1 MRTLVL
7 GDPVVHLGDDGWIA
21 DGALVI
27 EDGKVADVGPRSR
40 FAGGTFDEVLG
51 GPDHFVLPGFVNCH
65 FHSEAAL
72 GHGVYELIFERAN
85 IWMHSTFVRMREEDL
100 HNAVLTLLIA
110 AIRGGQTGVVDMYYG
125 NPNLPAYGAD
135 VVLDAYEQIGLRVA
149 FGLVTRDQ
157 NRYVHQSDDAFR
169 ACLPAHLAQELQRSP
184 IGYAWPVDDV
194 LGTYRRLAADWDRR
208 DGRIRTILAPDWTP
222 ACSDDLYRRARA
234 LADEH
239 DTGITTHALET
250 RSEMSFNF
258 AQYGKAALQRLD
270 DLGVLGEDCSL
281 AHFVWATDADIDLLA
296 ATGSVCSNDP
306 GSNLRLSSGI
316 ARTRDILER
325 GGRVGFGTDGISFGD
340 REDFFDELR
349 LAGLLQRRPMEL
361 ASGRIPSARLLRS
374 AATAGARAIR
384 FERELGS
391 LTPGKDADLLVC
403 RRDHVFWPA
412 ARYANADPLDV
423 IVDRADQS
431 DLETVLVK
439 GRAVLRDG
447 EITLVDEAKVRAAFA
462 DAAANRLYR
471 FADDERRFGLELPAE
486 IEPYVLD
493 FYERWTEA
501 PAAPGYA
508 YNTTT
513 GPAGTTRAAAAGGE
527 GHSGVVV

>member
-1 MRTLVL
+1 
-7 GDPVVHLGDDGWIA
+7 
-21 DGALVI
+21 
-27 EDGKVADVGPRSR
+27 
-40 FAGGTFDEVLG
+40 
-51 GPDHFVLPGFVNCH
+51 
-65 FHSEAAL
+65 
-72 GHGVYELIFERAN
+72 
-85 IWMHSTFVRMREEDL
+85 
-100 HNAVLTLLIA
+100 
-110 AIRGGQTGVVDMYYG
+110 
-125 NPNLPAYGAD
+125 
-135 VVLDAYEQIGLRVA
+135 
-149 FGLVTRDQ
+149 
-157 NRYVHQSDDAFR
+157 
-169 ACLPAHLAQELQRSP
+169 
-184 IGYAWPVDDV
+184 
-194 LGTYRRLAADWDRR
+194 
-208 DGRIRTILAPDWTP
+208 
-222 ACSDDLYRRARA
+222 
-234 LADEH
+234 
-239 DTGITTHALET
+239 
-250 RSEMSFNF
+250 
-258 AQYGKAALQRLD
+258 
-270 DLGVLGEDCSL
+270 
-281 AHFVWATDADIDLLA
+281 
-296 ATGSVCSNDP
+296 
-306 GSNLRLSSGI
+306 
-316 ARTRDILER
+316 
-325 GGRVGFGTDGISFGD
+325 
-340 REDFFDELR
+340 LR

-513 GPAGTTRAAAAGGE
+513 GPAGTTGAAAAGGE

>member
-7 GDPVVHLGDDGWIA
+7 GDPLVHLGEEDFIR
-21 DGALVI
+21 DGALVV

-40 FAGGTFDEVLG
+40 FEGGTFDDVIG
-51 GPDHFVLPGFVNCH
+51 GPDHFVMPGFVNCH

-72 GHGVYELIFERAN
+72 GHGVYDLIFERAN

-100 HNAVLTLLIA
+100 HAAILNLLIA
-110 AIRGGQTGVVDMYYG
+110 AVRGGQTGVVDMYYG
-125 NPNLPAYGAD
+125 NPHLEGYGSPVA
-135 VVLDAYEQIGLRVA
+135 LRAYEEIGMRVA

-157 NRYVHQSDDAFR
+157 NRYVHQADEEFLR
-169 ACLPAHLAQELQRSP
+169 CLPARLADELARSP

-194 LGTYRRLAADWDRR
+194 LATYERLVAEWDGR

-239 DTGITTHALET
+239 HTGIATHALET

-258 AQYGKAALQRLD
+258 EHYGKAGMQRLD

-281 AHFVWATDADIDLLA
+281 AHFVWATDADIDLLVA
-296 ATGSVCSNDP
+296 HGAVASNDP

-316 ARTRDILER
+316 ARTRDILDR
-325 GGRVGFGTDGISFGD
+325 GGLVGFGTDAISFGD

-349 LAGLLQRRPMEL
+349 LAGLLQRRPMALE
-361 ASGRIPSARLLRS
+361 SGRIPSSRLLRS

-384 FERELGS
+384 FEDRLGS
-391 LTPGKDADLLVC
+391 LTQGKDADLLVL
-403 RRDHVFWPA
+403 RRDHVFWPP
-412 ARYANADPLDV
+412 ARYAHADPLDV

-431 DLETVLVK
+431 DLETVLVR
-439 GRAVLRDG
+439 GRAIMRDG
-447 EITLVDEAKVRAAFA
+447 EITLVDERAVRERFA
-462 DAAANRLYR
+462 EAAAERLYR
-471 FADDERRFGLELPAE
+471 FAEDERRQGLELPAE
-486 IEPYVLD
+486 IEPYVLA

-501 PAAPGYA
+501 PAATGYA

-513 GPAGTTRAAAAGGE
+513 GPAR
-527 GHSGVVV
+527 